1 MNILACLFVCKTG
14 AKIPLNLQCIGLIFC
29 QSGDNFFFLVGK
41 IMANI
46 FLVGYGHKKAGRK
59 RCRFPPAIS

>member
-14 AKIPLNLQCIGLIFC
+14 AKIPLILQCIGLIFC

-59 RCRFPPAIS
+59 RNRFPPAIS